1 MAATEIID
9 RYLDGLPGATRRLA
23 DVEWGVTVESEQA
36 GGHPLDIGL
45 RLADGM
51 LRAQAFVAPH
61 HELLDP
67 WLFLHWNR
75 QTRLV
80 RFATARNGDVWI
92 HGEVP
97 VAAVDERTVDRLLG
111 LIAEGAQ
118 LARRYAADAMGVA
131 RSAN

>member
-1 MAATEIID
+1 VEVID
-9 RYLDGLPGATRRLA
+9 RYLDALPGATRRLA
-23 DVEWGVTVESEQA
+23 EVEWGVTLQPEQA

-45 RLADGM
+45 RLADGL

-111 LIAEGAQ
+111 LIVEGAGV
-118 LARRYAADAMGVA
+118 ARRYATAAA
-131 RSAN
+131 TRTPSAS